1 MDIEVYGPYPILI
14 NAEGTNNVTNVSDQI
29 DRIYIGKKE
38 PKVQRIGH
46 NALLEQDAVYIGCEA
61 DLAAHVLDVQGW

>member
-14 NAEGTNNVTNVSDQI
+14 NADGTNIYAKANVTNVSDQ
-29 DRIYIGKKE
+29 IGKKE

-61 DLAAHVLDVQGW
+61 DLAANVLDVQGW